1 MFSSFPMTRT
11 SPRSCPSHRSKSVCC
26 VLNPLRSWPCTARF
40 VAKCSKKWLQNPGI
54 SQPRSLKPHSAKLLF
69 DSPHIQTLFRQKP
82 AVFRTKSSTGKQT
95 VQRTAAALY
104 ANARLETHQSLA
116 AADGSGHHLN
126 HKKLRGG
133 SRILSDNARDH
144 LNGFRLSVPLR

>member
-1 MFSSFPMTRT
+1 MAAKSGNFPPPEFEAPLCEAPVRFT
-11 SPRSCPSHRSKSVCC
+11 SYTDAFPTK
-26 VLNPLRSWPCTARF
+26 T
-40 VAKCSKKWLQNPGI
+40 
-54 SQPRSLKPHSAKLLF
+54 
-69 DSPHIQTLFRQKP
+69 

-104 ANARLETHQSLA
+104 AKTHLEPHQSLA

-133 SRILSDNARDH
+133 SHILSDNARNH
-144 LNGFRLSVPLR
+144 LNGYRLSVPQRWLYPLSSGTVSEQICLICFDPFRERQAKTDADFVSTPLRSNLCSI

>member
-1 MFSSFPMTRT
+1 FPMTRT

-54 SQPRSLKPHSAKLLF
+54 SHPRSLKPHSAKLLF

-82 AVFRTKSSTGKQT
+82 LFSEQNPALGNRLCRGQQPPYMQT
-95 VQRTAAALY
+95 LVLKPI
-104 ANARLETHQSLA
+104 NLWRLLT
-116 AADGSGHHLN
+116 
-126 HKKLRGG
+126 
-133 SRILSDNARDH
+133 
-144 LNGFRLSVPLR
+144 VP

>member
-1 MFSSFPMTRT
+1 MAAKSGNFPPPEFEAPLCEAPVRFT
-11 SPRSCPSHRSKSVCC
+11 SYTDAFPTK
-26 VLNPLRSWPCTARF
+26 T
-40 VAKCSKKWLQNPGI
+40 
-54 SQPRSLKPHSAKLLF
+54 
-69 DSPHIQTLFRQKP
+69 

-104 ANARLETHQSLA
+104 AKTHLEPHQSLA

-133 SRILSDNARDH
+133 SHILSDNARNH
-144 LNGFRLSVPLR
+144 LNGYRLSVPQRWLYPLSSGTVSEQICLICFDPSCTRLEMANADCSIYLYGNNLCSI